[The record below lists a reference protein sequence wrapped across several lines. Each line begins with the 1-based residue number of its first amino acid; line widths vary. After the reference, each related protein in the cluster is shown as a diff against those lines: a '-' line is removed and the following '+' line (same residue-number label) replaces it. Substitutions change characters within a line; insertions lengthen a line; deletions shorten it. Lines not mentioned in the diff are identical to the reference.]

1 MKQWPPD
8 VGGEETAGPVP
19 TYTCVITGEK
29 KERRVTIFGQ
39 VWNFLCN
46 TFYTVLYMDVA
57 KALKVS
63 PECITWRIRHQFLP
77 PLDVR
82 QRRSKGWA
90 RDTIK
95 HSDPGLYRVLE
106 SFYTDLQAHG

>member
-1 MKQWPPD
+1 M
-8 VGGEETAGPVP
+8 EITMAVP
-19 TYTCVITGEK
+19 AHIL
-29 KERRVTIFGQ
+29 RID
-39 VWNFLCN
+39 L
-46 TFYTVLYMDVA
+46 A

-90 RDTIK
+90 KDTLRK
-95 HSDPGLYRVLE
+95 ADPGLYRVLE
-106 SFYTDLQAHG
+106 SFYADQAQG